1 MKKRDKIIIS
11 IIIIVALIAALVVL
25 LFYLN
30 SRNII
35 KIGNDNKTKQDE
47 QIQEEV
53 SIVQKQAKEK
63 YPSFKWV
70 SDGNIAKVEVSIED
84 GKVILNNGTKTDV
97 KFDKGTPKYASAVI
111 NGGVLKEIFV
121 ITTDGALYITKS
133 DVTGYNA
140 GDKFEIVNLGE
151 KVIDATY
158 ADGTDMYYLLENG
171 KLVTKDLKEYVAFE
185 TKALEIQKQ
194 AKEKYPSFKWVSDGN
209 ITKLQVG
216 IENGNVYI
224 IGNEATGS
232 KKYVKFDKGTPKYAS
247 AVIKGGM
254 LEGIFVITTDGYLY
268 FSSADGY
275 GENGFEF
282 EFEFHN
288 LDEKVIDATY
298 ADGTDMYYLLEN
310 GKLVTKDLKEYVAFE
325 TKALE
330 IQKQAKEKYPSFKWV
345 SDGNITKLQV
355 GIENGNVYI
364 IGNEATGSKKYVKF
378 DKGTPK
384 YASAVIKGGML
395 EGIFVITTDG
405 YLYFSSADGYGENG
419 FEFEFEFHNLDEKV
433 IDATYADGTDM
444 YYLLE
449 DGTIVNSNGMLK

>member
-121 ITTDGALYITKS
+121 ITTDGGLYITKS

-209 ITKLQVG
+209 ITK
-216 IENGNVYI
+216 IEVSIEDGKVILNNG
-224 IGNEATGS
+224 T
-232 KKYVKFDKGTPKYAS
+232 KTDVKFDKGTPKYAS
-247 AVIKGGM
+247 AVINGGV
-254 LEGIFVITTDGYLY
+254 LKEIFVITTDGALY
-268 FSSADGY
+268 ITKSDVTGY
-275 GENGFEF
+275 NAGDKFEF
-282 EFEFHN
+282 VN
-288 LDEKVIDATY
+288 LGEKVIDATY

-345 SDGNITKLQV
+345 SDGNITKIEV
-355 GIENGNVYI
+355 SIENGKVILNN
-364 IGNEATGSKKYVKF
+364 GTKTDVKF

-384 YASAVIKGGML
+384 YASAVINGGVL
-395 EGIFVITTDG
+395 KEIFVITTDG
-405 YLYFSSADGYGENG
+405 ALYITKSDITGYNVGDK
-419 FEFEFEFHNLDEKV
+419 FEFVNLGKKV

>member
-70 SDGNIAKVEVSIED
+70 SDGNISKVEVSIED

-209 ITKLQVG
+209 ITK
-216 IENGNVYI
+216 IEVSIEDGKVILNNG
-224 IGNEATGS
+224 T
-232 KKYVKFDKGTPKYAS
+232 KTDVKFDKGTPKYAS
-247 AVIKGGM
+247 AVINGGV
-254 LEGIFVITTDGYLY
+254 LKEIFVITTDGALY
-268 FSSADGY
+268 ITKSDVTGY
-275 GENGFEF
+275 NAGDKFEIV
-282 EFEFHN
+282 N
-288 LDEKVIDATY
+288 LGEKVIDATY

-345 SDGNITKLQV
+345 SDGNITK
-355 GIENGNVYI
+355 IEVSIEDGKVILNNG
-364 IGNEATGSKKYVKF
+364 TKTDVKF

-384 YASAVIKGGML
+384 YASAVINGGVL
-395 EGIFVITTDG
+395 KEIFVITTDG
-405 YLYFSSADGYGENG
+405 ALYITKSDITGYNVGDK
-419 FEFEFEFHNLDEKV
+419 FEFVNLGKKV

>member
-70 SDGNIAKVEVSIED
+70 SDGNITKIEVSIED

-209 ITKLQVG
+209 ITK
-216 IENGNVYI
+216 IEVSIEDGKVILNNG
-224 IGNEATGS
+224 T
-232 KKYVKFDKGTPKYAS
+232 KTDVKFDKGTPKYAS
-247 AVIKGGM
+247 AVINGGV
-254 LEGIFVITTDGYLY
+254 LKEIFVITTDGALY
-268 FSSADGY
+268 ITKSDVTGY
-275 GENGFEF
+275 NAGDKFEIV
-282 EFEFHN
+282 N
-288 LDEKVIDATY
+288 LGEKVIDATY

-345 SDGNITKLQV
+345 SDGNITK
-355 GIENGNVYI
+355 IEVSIEDGKVILNNG
-364 IGNEATGSKKYVKF
+364 TKTDVKF

-384 YASAVIKGGML
+384 YASAVINGGVL
-395 EGIFVITTDG
+395 KEIFVITTDG
-405 YLYFSSADGYGENG
+405 ALYITKSDITGYNVGDK
-419 FEFEFEFHNLDEKV
+419 FEFVNLGKKV

>member
-97 KFDKGTPKYASAVI
+97 KFDKGIPKYASAVI

-121 ITTDGALYITKS
+121 ITTDGGLYITKS

-209 ITKLQVG
+209 ITKIEVS
-216 IENGNVYI
+216 IENGKVILNN
-224 IGNEATGS
+224 GT
-232 KKYVKFDKGTPKYAS
+232 KTDVKFDKGIPKYAS
-247 AVIKGGM
+247 AVINGGV
-254 LEGIFVITTDGYLY
+254 LKEIFVITTDGGLY
-268 FSSADGY
+268 ITKSDVTGY
-275 GENGFEF
+275 NAGDKFEIV
-282 EFEFHN
+282 N
-288 LDEKVIDATY
+288 LGEKVIDATY

-345 SDGNITKLQV
+345 SDGNITKIEV
-355 GIENGNVYI
+355 SIENGKVILNN
-364 IGNEATGSKKYVKF
+364 GTKTDVKF
-378 DKGTPK
+378 DKGIPK
-384 YASAVIKGGML
+384 YASAVINGGVL
-395 EGIFVITTDG
+395 KEIFVITTDG
-405 YLYFSSADGYGENG
+405 GLYITKSDVTGYNAGDK
-419 FEFEFEFHNLDEKV
+419 FEIVNLGEKV

>member
-209 ITKLQVG
+209 ITKIEVS
-216 IENGNVYI
+216 IENGKVILN
-224 IGNEATGS
+224 NGS
-232 KKYVKFDKGTPKYAS
+232 KTDVKFDKGTPKYAS
-247 AVIKGGM
+247 AVINGGV
-254 LEGIFVITTDGYLY
+254 LKEIFVITTDGALY
-268 FSSADGY
+268 ITKSDVTGY
-275 GENGFEF
+275 NAGDKFEF
-282 EFEFHN
+282 VN
-288 LDEKVIDATY
+288 LGEKVIDATY

-345 SDGNITKLQV
+345 SDGNITKIEV
-355 GIENGNVYI
+355 SIENGKVILN
-364 IGNEATGSKKYVKF
+364 NGSKTDVKF

-384 YASAVIKGGML
+384 YASAVINGGVL
-395 EGIFVITTDG
+395 KEIFVITTDG
-405 YLYFSSADGYGENG
+405 ALYITKSDITGYNVGDK
-419 FEFEFEFHNLDEKV
+419 FEFVNLGKKV

>member
-194 AKEKYPSFKWVSDGN
+194 AKEKYPRFKWVSDGN
-209 ITKLQVG
+209 ITK
-216 IENGNVYI
+216 IEVSIEDGKVILNNG
-224 IGNEATGS
+224 T
-232 KKYVKFDKGTPKYAS
+232 KTDVKFDKGTPKYAS
-247 AVIKGGM
+247 AVINGGV
-254 LEGIFVITTDGYLY
+254 LKEIFVITTDGALY
-268 FSSADGY
+268 ITKSDVTGY
-275 GENGFEF
+275 NAGDKFEIV
-282 EFEFHN
+282 N
-288 LDEKVIDATY
+288 LGEKVIDATY

-330 IQKQAKEKYPSFKWV
+330 IQKQAKEKYPRFKWV
-345 SDGNITKLQV
+345 SDGNITK
-355 GIENGNVYI
+355 IEVSIEDGKVILNNG
-364 IGNEATGSKKYVKF
+364 TKTDVKF

-384 YASAVIKGGML
+384 YASAVINGGVL
-395 EGIFVITTDG
+395 KEIFVITTDG
-405 YLYFSSADGYGENG
+405 ALYITKSDVTGYNAGDK
-419 FEFEFEFHNLDEKV
+419 FEIVNLGEKV

>member
-70 SDGNIAKVEVSIED
+70 SDGNITKIEVSIED

-140 GDKFEIVNLGE
+140 GDKFEFVNLGE

-209 ITKLQVG
+209 ITK
-216 IENGNVYI
+216 IEVSIEDGKVILNNG
-224 IGNEATGS
+224 T
-232 KKYVKFDKGTPKYAS
+232 KTDVKFDKGTPKYAS
-247 AVIKGGM
+247 AVINGGV
-254 LEGIFVITTDGYLY
+254 LKEIFVITTDGALY
-268 FSSADGY
+268 ITKSDVTGY
-275 GENGFEF
+275 NAGDKFEF
-282 EFEFHN
+282 VN
-288 LDEKVIDATY
+288 LGEKVIDATY

-345 SDGNITKLQV
+345 SDGNITK
-355 GIENGNVYI
+355 IEVSIEDGKVILNNG
-364 IGNEATGSKKYVKF
+364 TKTDVKF

-384 YASAVIKGGML
+384 YASAVINGGVL
-395 EGIFVITTDG
+395 KEIFVITTDG
-405 YLYFSSADGYGENG
+405 ALYITKSDVTGYNAGDK
-419 FEFEFEFHNLDEKV
+419 FEFVNLGEKV

-449 DGTIVNSNGMLK
+449 DGTIVNSNGRLK

>member
-209 ITKLQVG
+209 ITK
-216 IENGNVYI
+216 IEVSIEDGKVILNNG
-224 IGNEATGS
+224 T
-232 KKYVKFDKGTPKYAS
+232 KTDVKFDKGTPKYAS
-247 AVIKGGM
+247 AVINGGV
-254 LEGIFVITTDGYLY
+254 LKEIFVITTDGALY
-268 FSSADGY
+268 ITKSDVTGY
-275 GENGFEF
+275 NAGDKFEF
-282 EFEFHN
+282 VN
-288 LDEKVIDATY
+288 LGEKVIDATY
-298 ADGTDMYYLLEN
+298 ADGTYMYYLLEN

-345 SDGNITKLQV
+345 SDGNITKIEV
-355 GIENGNVYI
+355 SIENGKVILNN
-364 IGNEATGSKKYVKF
+364 GTKTDVKF
-378 DKGTPK
+378 NKGTPK
-384 YASAVIKGGML
+384 YASAVINGGVL
-395 EGIFVITTDG
+395 KEIFVITTDG
-405 YLYFSSADGYGENG
+405 ALYITKSDITGYNVGDK
-419 FEFEFEFHNLDEKV
+419 FEFVNLGKKV

>member
-171 KLVTKDLKEYVAFE
+171 KLVTKDLKEFVAFE
-185 TKALEIQKQ
+185 TKALEVQKQ
-194 AKEKYPSFKWVSDGN
+194 AKEKYPDFKWVSDGN
-209 ITKLQVG
+209 IAKFVEVIIEDGKVILNNGTK
-216 IENGNVYI
+216 
-224 IGNEATGS
+224 TD
-232 KKYVKFDKGTPKYAS
+232 VKFDKGTPKYAS
-247 AVIKGGM
+247 AVINGGV
-254 LEGIFVITTDGYLY
+254 LKEIFVITTDGALY
-268 FSSADGY
+268 ITKSDITGY
-275 GENGFEF
+275 NVGDKFEF
-282 EFEFHN
+282 VN
-288 LDEKVIDATY
+288 LGKKVIDATY
-298 ADGTDMYYLLEN
+298 ADG
-310 GKLVTKDLKEYVAFE
+310 
-325 TKALE
+325 
-330 IQKQAKEKYPSFKWV
+330 I
-345 SDGNITKLQV
+345 
-355 GIENGNVYI
+355 
-364 IGNEATGSKKYVKF
+364 
-378 DKGTPK
+378 
-384 YASAVIKGGML
+384 
-395 EGIFVITTDG
+395 
-405 YLYFSSADGYGENG
+405 
-419 FEFEFEFHNLDEKV
+419 
-433 IDATYADGTDM
+433 DM

-449 DGTIVNSNGMLK
+449 DCTIVNSNGMLK

>member
-70 SDGNIAKVEVSIED
+70 SYGNIAKVEVSIED

-121 ITTDGALYITKS
+121 ITTDGGLYITKS

-209 ITKLQVG
+209 ITK
-216 IENGNVYI
+216 IEVSIEDGKVILNNG
-224 IGNEATGS
+224 T
-232 KKYVKFDKGTPKYAS
+232 KTDVKFDKGTPKYAS
-247 AVIKGGM
+247 AVINGGV
-254 LEGIFVITTDGYLY
+254 LKEIFVITTDGALY
-268 FSSADGY
+268 ITKSDVTGY
-275 GENGFEF
+275 NAGDKFEF
-282 EFEFHN
+282 VN
-288 LDEKVIDATY
+288 LGEKVIDATY

-345 SDGNITKLQV
+345 SDGNITK
-355 GIENGNVYI
+355 IEVSIEDGKVILNNG
-364 IGNEATGSKKYVKF
+364 TKTDVKF

-384 YASAVIKGGML
+384 YASAVINGGVL
-395 EGIFVITTDG
+395 KEIFVITTDG
-405 YLYFSSADGYGENG
+405 ALYITKSDITGYNVGDK
-419 FEFEFEFHNLDEKV
+419 FEFVNLGKKV

>member
-209 ITKLQVG
+209 IAKVEVSIEDGKVILNNGTK
-216 IENGNVYI
+216 
-224 IGNEATGS
+224 TD
-232 KKYVKFDKGTPKYAS
+232 VKFDKGTPKYAS
-247 AVIKGGM
+247 AVINGGV
-254 LEGIFVITTDGYLY
+254 LKEIFVITTDGALY
-268 FSSADGY
+268 ITKSDVTGY
-275 GENGFEF
+275 NAGDKFEIV
-282 EFEFHN
+282 N
-288 LDEKVIDATY
+288 LGEKVIDATY

-345 SDGNITKLQV
+345 SDGNIAKVEVSIEDGKVILNNGTK
-355 GIENGNVYI
+355 
-364 IGNEATGSKKYVKF
+364 TDVKF

-384 YASAVIKGGML
+384 YASAVINGGVL
-395 EGIFVITTDG
+395 KEIFVITTDG
-405 YLYFSSADGYGENG
+405 ALYITKSDITGYNVGDK
-419 FEFEFEFHNLDEKV
+419 FEFVNLGKKV
-433 IDATYADGTDM
+433 IDATYADGTAM

>member
-121 ITTDGALYITKS
+121 ITTDGGLYITKS

-209 ITKLQVG
+209 ITKIEVS
-216 IENGNVYI
+216 IENGKVILN
-224 IGNEATGS
+224 NGS
-232 KKYVKFDKGTPKYAS
+232 KTDVKFDKGTPKYAS
-247 AVIKGGM
+247 AVINGGV
-254 LEGIFVITTDGYLY
+254 LKEIFVITTDGALY
-268 FSSADGY
+268 ITKSDVTGY
-275 GENGFEF
+275 NAGDKFEF
-282 EFEFHN
+282 VN
-288 LDEKVIDATY
+288 LGEKVIDATY

-310 GKLVTKDLKEYVAFE
+310 GKLVTKNLKEYVAFE

-330 IQKQAKEKYPSFKWV
+330 IQKQAKEKYPNFKWV
-345 SDGNITKLQV
+345 SDGNITKIEV
-355 GIENGNVYI
+355 SIENGKVILN
-364 IGNEATGSKKYVKF
+364 NGSKTDVKF

-384 YASAVIKGGML
+384 YASAVINGGVL
-395 EGIFVITTDG
+395 KEIFVITTDG
-405 YLYFSSADGYGENG
+405 ALYITKSDITGYNVGDK
-419 FEFEFEFHNLDEKV
+419 FEFVNLGKKV

>member
-209 ITKLQVG
+209 ITK
-216 IENGNVYI
+216 IEVSIEDGKVILNNG
-224 IGNEATGS
+224 T
-232 KKYVKFDKGTPKYAS
+232 KTDVKFDKGTPKYAS
-247 AVIKGGM
+247 AVINGGV
-254 LEGIFVITTDGYLY
+254 LKEIFVITTDGALY
-268 FSSADGY
+268 ITKSDVTGY
-275 GENGFEF
+275 NAGDKFEIV
-282 EFEFHN
+282 N
-288 LDEKVIDATY
+288 LGEKVIDATY

-345 SDGNITKLQV
+345 SDGNITK
-355 GIENGNVYI
+355 IEVSIEDGKVILNNG
-364 IGNEATGSKKYVKF
+364 TKTDVKF

-384 YASAVIKGGML
+384 YASAVINGGVL
-395 EGIFVITTDG
+395 KEIFVITTDG
-405 YLYFSSADGYGENG
+405 ALYITKSDVTGYNAGDK
-419 FEFEFEFHNLDEKV
+419 FEIVNLGEKV

>member
-63 YPSFKWV
+63 YPDFKWV
-70 SDGNIAKVEVSIED
+70 SDGNIAKFVEVIIED

-111 NGGVLKEIFV
+111 KGGVLKEIFV
-121 ITTDGALYITKS
+121 ITTDGELYITKS
-133 DVTGYNA
+133 DITGYNE

-171 KLVTKDLKEYVAFE
+171 KLVTKDLKEFVAFETKALEVQKQAKEKYPDFKWVSDGNIAKFVEVIIEDGKVILNNGTKTDVKFDKGTPKYASAVIKGGVLKEIFVITTDGELYITKSDITGYNEGDKFEIVNLGEKVIDATYADGTDMYYLLENGKLVTKDLKEFVAFE

-216 IENGNVYI
+216 IE
-224 IGNEATGS
+224 
-232 KKYVKFDKGTPKYAS
+232 
-247 AVIKGGM
+247 
-254 LEGIFVITTDGYLY
+254 DG
-268 FSSADGY
+268 
-275 GENGFEF
+275 
-282 EFEFHN
+282 
-288 LDEKVIDATY
+288 K
-298 ADGTDMYYLLEN
+298 
-310 GKLVTKDLKEYVAFE
+310 
-325 TKALE
+325 
-330 IQKQAKEKYPSFKWV
+330 
-345 SDGNITKLQV
+345 
-355 GIENGNVYI
+355 VYI

-449 DGTIVNSNGMLK
+449 DGTIVNLNGRLK

>member
-70 SDGNIAKVEVSIED
+70 SDGNISKVEVSIED

-185 TKALEIQKQ
+185 TKVLEIQKQ

-209 ITKLQVG
+209 ITK
-216 IENGNVYI
+216 IEVSIEDGKVILNNG
-224 IGNEATGS
+224 T
-232 KKYVKFDKGTPKYAS
+232 KTDVKFDKGTPKYAS
-247 AVIKGGM
+247 AVINGGV
-254 LEGIFVITTDGYLY
+254 LKEIFVITTDGALY
-268 FSSADGY
+268 ITKSDVTGY
-275 GENGFEF
+275 NAGDKFEIV
-282 EFEFHN
+282 N
-288 LDEKVIDATY
+288 LGEKVIDATY

-325 TKALE
+325 TKVLE

-345 SDGNITKLQV
+345 SDGNITK
-355 GIENGNVYI
+355 IEVSIEDGKVILNNG
-364 IGNEATGSKKYVKF
+364 TKTDVKF

-384 YASAVIKGGML
+384 YASAVINGGVL
-395 EGIFVITTDG
+395 KEIFVITTDG
-405 YLYFSSADGYGENG
+405 ALYITKSDVTGYNAGDK
-419 FEFEFEFHNLDEKV
+419 FEIVNLGEKV

>member
-194 AKEKYPSFKWVSDGN
+194 AKEKYTSFKWVSDGN
-209 ITKLQVG
+209 ITKIEVS
-216 IENGNVYI
+216 IENGKVILNN
-224 IGNEATGS
+224 GT
-232 KKYVKFDKGTPKYAS
+232 KTDVKFDKGTPKYAS
-247 AVIKGGM
+247 AVINGGV
-254 LEGIFVITTDGYLY
+254 LKEIFVITTDGALY
-268 FSSADGY
+268 ITKSDVTGY
-275 GENGFEF
+275 NAGDKFEIV
-282 EFEFHN
+282 N
-288 LDEKVIDATY
+288 LGEKVIDATY

-330 IQKQAKEKYPSFKWV
+330 IQKQAKEKYTSFKWV
-345 SDGNITKLQV
+345 SDGNITKIEV
-355 GIENGNVYI
+355 SIENGKVILNN
-364 IGNEATGSKKYVKF
+364 GTKTDVKF

-384 YASAVIKGGML
+384 YASAVINGGVL
-395 EGIFVITTDG
+395 KEIFVITTDG
-405 YLYFSSADGYGENG
+405 ALYITKSDVTGYNAGDK
-419 FEFEFEFHNLDEKV
+419 FEIVNLGEKV

>member
-121 ITTDGALYITKS
+121 ITTDGGLYITKS

-209 ITKLQVG
+209 ITKIEVS
-216 IENGNVYI
+216 IENGKVILNN
-224 IGNEATGS
+224 GT
-232 KKYVKFDKGTPKYAS
+232 KTDVKFDKGTPKYAS
-247 AVIKGGM
+247 AVINGGV
-254 LEGIFVITTDGYLY
+254 LKEIFVITTDGALY
-268 FSSADGY
+268 ITKSDVTGY
-275 GENGFEF
+275 NAGDKFEF
-282 EFEFHN
+282 VN
-288 LDEKVIDATY
+288 LGEKVIDATY

-345 SDGNITKLQV
+345 SDGNITKIEV
-355 GIENGNVYI
+355 SIENGKVILNN
-364 IGNEATGSKKYVKF
+364 GTKTDVKF

-384 YASAVIKGGML
+384 YASAVINGGVL
-395 EGIFVITTDG
+395 KEIFVITTDG
-405 YLYFSSADGYGENG
+405 ALYITKSDIIGYNVGDK
-419 FEFEFEFHNLDEKV
+419 FEFVNLGKKV

>member
-70 SDGNIAKVEVSIED
+70 SDGNISKVEVSIED

-140 GDKFEIVNLGE
+140 GDKFEFVNLGE

-209 ITKLQVG
+209 ITK
-216 IENGNVYI
+216 IEVSIEDGKVILNNG
-224 IGNEATGS
+224 T
-232 KKYVKFDKGTPKYAS
+232 KTDVKFDKGTPKYAS
-247 AVIKGGM
+247 AVINGGV
-254 LEGIFVITTDGYLY
+254 LKEIFVITTDGALY
-268 FSSADGY
+268 ITKSDVTGY
-275 GENGFEF
+275 NAGDKFEF
-282 EFEFHN
+282 VN
-288 LDEKVIDATY
+288 LGEKVIDATY

-345 SDGNITKLQV
+345 SDGNITK
-355 GIENGNVYI
+355 IEVSIEDGKVILNNG
-364 IGNEATGSKKYVKF
+364 TKTDVKF

-384 YASAVIKGGML
+384 YASAVINGGVL
-395 EGIFVITTDG
+395 KEIFVITTDG
-405 YLYFSSADGYGENG
+405 ALYITKSDVTGYNAGDK
-419 FEFEFEFHNLDEKV
+419 FEFVNLGEKV

>member
-209 ITKLQVG
+209 ITKIEVS
-216 IENGNVYI
+216 IENGKVILNN
-224 IGNEATGS
+224 GT
-232 KKYVKFDKGTPKYAS
+232 KTDVKFDKGTPKYAS
-247 AVIKGGM
+247 AVINGGV
-254 LEGIFVITTDGYLY
+254 LKEIFVITTDGALY
-268 FSSADGY
+268 ITKSDVTGY
-275 GENGFEF
+275 NAGDKFEF
-282 EFEFHN
+282 VN
-288 LDEKVIDATY
+288 LGEKVIDATY

-345 SDGNITKLQV
+345 SDGNITKIEV
-355 GIENGNVYI
+355 SIENGKVILNN
-364 IGNEATGSKKYVKF
+364 GTKTDVKF

-384 YASAVIKGGML
+384 YASAVINGGVL
-395 EGIFVITTDG
+395 KEIFVITTDG
-405 YLYFSSADGYGENG
+405 ALYITKSDITGYNVGDK
-419 FEFEFEFHNLDEKV
+419 FEFVNLGKKV

>member
-140 GDKFEIVNLGE
+140 GDKFEFVNLGE

-158 ADGTDMYYLLENG
+158 ADGTYMYYLLENG

-209 ITKLQVG
+209 ITK
-216 IENGNVYI
+216 IEVSIEDGKVILNNG
-224 IGNEATGS
+224 T
-232 KKYVKFDKGTPKYAS
+232 KTDVKFDKGTPKYAS
-247 AVIKGGM
+247 AVINGGV
-254 LEGIFVITTDGYLY
+254 LKEIFVITTDGALY
-268 FSSADGY
+268 ITKSDVTGY
-275 GENGFEF
+275 NAGDKFEF
-282 EFEFHN
+282 VN
-288 LDEKVIDATY
+288 LGEKVIDATY
-298 ADGTDMYYLLEN
+298 ADGTYMYYLLEN

-345 SDGNITKLQV
+345 SDGNITK
-355 GIENGNVYI
+355 IEVSIEDGKVILNNG
-364 IGNEATGSKKYVKF
+364 TKTDVKF

-384 YASAVIKGGML
+384 YASAVINGGVL
-395 EGIFVITTDG
+395 KEIFVITTDG
-405 YLYFSSADGYGENG
+405 ALYITKSDITGYNVGDK
-419 FEFEFEFHNLDEKV
+419 FEFVNLGKKV
-433 IDATYADGTDM
+433 IDATYADGTYM

>member
-63 YPSFKWV
+63 YPDFKWV
-70 SDGNIAKVEVSIED
+70 SDGNIAKFVEVIIED

-111 NGGVLKEIFV
+111 KGGVLKEIFV
-121 ITTDGALYITKS
+121 ITTDGELYITKS
-133 DVTGYNA
+133 DITGYNE

-171 KLVTKDLKEYVAFE
+171 KLVTKDLKEFVAFE
-185 TKALEIQKQ
+185 TKALEVQKQ
-194 AKEKYPSFKWVSDGN
+194 AKEKYPDFKWVSDGN
-209 ITKLQVG
+209 IAKFVEVIIEDGKVILNNGTK
-216 IENGNVYI
+216 
-224 IGNEATGS
+224 TD
-232 KKYVKFDKGTPKYAS
+232 VKFDKGTPKYAS
-247 AVIKGGM
+247 AVIKGGV
-254 LEGIFVITTDGYLY
+254 LKEIFVITTDGELY
-268 FSSADGY
+268 ITKSDITGY
-275 GENGFEF
+275 NEGDKFEIV
-282 EFEFHN
+282 N
-288 LDEKVIDATY
+288 LGEKVIDATY

-310 GKLVTKDLKEYVAFE
+310 GKLVTKDLKEFVAFE

-330 IQKQAKEKYPSFKWV
+330 VQKQAKEKYPSFKWV

-355 GIENGNVYI
+355 GIEDGKVYI

-449 DGTIVNSNGMLK
+449 DGTIVNLNGRLK

>member
-140 GDKFEIVNLGE
+140 GDKFEFVNLGE

-209 ITKLQVG
+209 ITK
-216 IENGNVYI
+216 IEVSIEDGKVILNNG
-224 IGNEATGS
+224 T
-232 KKYVKFDKGTPKYAS
+232 KTDVKFDKGTPKYAS
-247 AVIKGGM
+247 AVINGGV
-254 LEGIFVITTDGYLY
+254 LKEIFVITTDGALY
-268 FSSADGY
+268 ITKSDVTGY
-275 GENGFEF
+275 NAGDKFEF
-282 EFEFHN
+282 VN
-288 LDEKVIDATY
+288 LGEKVIDATY

-345 SDGNITKLQV
+345 SDGNITK
-355 GIENGNVYI
+355 IEVSIEDGKVILNNG
-364 IGNEATGSKKYVKF
+364 TKTDVKF

-384 YASAVIKGGML
+384 YASAVINGGVL
-395 EGIFVITTDG
+395 KEIFVITTDG
-405 YLYFSSADGYGENG
+405 ALYITKSDVTGYNAGDK
-419 FEFEFEFHNLDEKV
+419 FEFVNLGEKV

>member
-121 ITTDGALYITKS
+121 ITTDGGLYITKS

-209 ITKLQVG
+209 ITK
-216 IENGNVYI
+216 IEVSIEDGKVILNNG
-224 IGNEATGS
+224 T
-232 KKYVKFDKGTPKYAS
+232 KTDVKFDKGTPKYAS
-247 AVIKGGM
+247 AVINGGV
-254 LEGIFVITTDGYLY
+254 LKEIFVITTDGGLY
-268 FSSADGY
+268 ITKSDVTGY
-275 GENGFEF
+275 NAGDKFEIV
-282 EFEFHN
+282 N
-288 LDEKVIDATY
+288 LGEKVIDATY

-345 SDGNITKLQV
+345 SDGNITKIEV
-355 GIENGNVYI
+355 SIENGKVILNN
-364 IGNEATGSKKYVKF
+364 GTKTDVKF
-378 DKGTPK
+378 NKGTPK
-384 YASAVIKGGML
+384 YASAVINGRVLK
-395 EGIFVITTDG
+395 EIFVITTDG
-405 YLYFSSADGYGENG
+405 ALYITKSDITGYNVGDK
-419 FEFEFEFHNLDEKV
+419 FEFVNLGKKV

>member
-209 ITKLQVG
+209 ITR
-216 IENGNVYI
+216 IEVSIEDGKVILNNG
-224 IGNEATGS
+224 T
-232 KKYVKFDKGTPKYAS
+232 KTDVKFDKGTPKYAS
-247 AVIKGGM
+247 AVINGGV
-254 LEGIFVITTDGYLY
+254 LKEIFVITTDGALY
-268 FSSADGY
+268 ITKSDVTGY
-275 GENGFEF
+275 NAGDKFEIV
-282 EFEFHN
+282 N
-288 LDEKVIDATY
+288 LGEKVIDATY

-345 SDGNITKLQV
+345 SDGNITR
-355 GIENGNVYI
+355 IEVSIEDGKVILNNG
-364 IGNEATGSKKYVKF
+364 TKTDVKF

-384 YASAVIKGGML
+384 YASAVINGGVL
-395 EGIFVITTDG
+395 KEIFVITTDG
-405 YLYFSSADGYGENG
+405 ALYITKSDITGYNVGDK
-419 FEFEFEFHNLDEKV
+419 FEFVNLGKKV

>member
-121 ITTDGALYITKS
+121 ITTDGGLYITKS

-209 ITKLQVG
+209 ITK
-216 IENGNVYI
+216 IEVSIEDGKVILNNG
-224 IGNEATGS
+224 T
-232 KKYVKFDKGTPKYAS
+232 KTDVKFDKGTPKYAS
-247 AVIKGGM
+247 AVINGGV
-254 LEGIFVITTDGYLY
+254 LKEIFVITTDGGLY
-268 FSSADGY
+268 ITKSDVTGY
-275 GENGFEF
+275 NAGDKFEIV
-282 EFEFHN
+282 N
-288 LDEKVIDATY
+288 LGEKVIDATY

-345 SDGNITKLQV
+345 SDGNITKIEV
-355 GIENGNVYI
+355 SIENGKVILNN
-364 IGNEATGSKKYVKF
+364 GTKTDVKF
-378 DKGTPK
+378 NKGTPK
-384 YASAVIKGGML
+384 YASAVINGGVL
-395 EGIFVITTDG
+395 KEIFVITTDG
-405 YLYFSSADGYGENG
+405 ALYITKSDITGYNVGDK
-419 FEFEFEFHNLDEKV
+419 FEFVNLGKKV

>member
-133 DVTGYNA
+133 DITGYNA

-194 AKEKYPSFKWVSDGN
+194 AKEKYPNFKWVSDGN
-209 ITKLQVG
+209 ITKIEVS
-216 IENGNVYI
+216 IENGKVILNN
-224 IGNEATGS
+224 GT
-232 KKYVKFDKGTPKYAS
+232 KTDVKFDKGTPKYAS
-247 AVIKGGM
+247 AVINGGV
-254 LEGIFVITTDGYLY
+254 LKEIFVITTDGALY
-268 FSSADGY
+268 ITKSDITGY
-275 GENGFEF
+275 NAGDKFEIV
-282 EFEFHN
+282 N
-288 LDEKVIDATY
+288 LGEKVIDATY

-330 IQKQAKEKYPSFKWV
+330 IQKQAKEKYPNFKWV
-345 SDGNITKLQV
+345 SDGNITKIEV
-355 GIENGNVYI
+355 SIENGKVILNN
-364 IGNEATGSKKYVKF
+364 GTKTDVKF

-384 YASAVIKGGML
+384 YASAVINGGVL
-395 EGIFVITTDG
+395 KEIFVITTDG
-405 YLYFSSADGYGENG
+405 ALYITKSDITGYNAGDK
-419 FEFEFEFHNLDEKV
+419 FEFVNLGEKV

>member
-158 ADGTDMYYLLENG
+158 ADGTDMYYLLE
-171 KLVTKDLKEYVAFE
+171 
-185 TKALEIQKQ
+185 
-194 AKEKYPSFKWVSDGN
+194 
-209 ITKLQVG
+209 
-216 IENGNVYI
+216 
-224 IGNEATGS
+224 
-232 KKYVKFDKGTPKYAS
+232 
-247 AVIKGGM
+247 
-254 LEGIFVITTDGYLY
+254 
-268 FSSADGY
+268 
-275 GENGFEF
+275 
-282 EFEFHN
+282 
-288 LDEKVIDATY
+288 
-298 ADGTDMYYLLEN
+298 
-310 GKLVTKDLKEYVAFE
+310 
-325 TKALE
+325 
-330 IQKQAKEKYPSFKWV
+330 
-345 SDGNITKLQV
+345 
-355 GIENGNVYI
+355 
-364 IGNEATGSKKYVKF
+364 
-378 DKGTPK
+378 
-384 YASAVIKGGML
+384 
-395 EGIFVITTDG
+395 
-405 YLYFSSADGYGENG
+405 
-419 FEFEFEFHNLDEKV
+419 
-433 IDATYADGTDM
+433 
-444 YYLLE
+444 

>member
-209 ITKLQVG
+209 ITKIEVS
-216 IENGNVYI
+216 IENGKVILNN
-224 IGNEATGS
+224 GT
-232 KKYVKFDKGTPKYAS
+232 KTDVKFDKGTPKYAS
-247 AVIKGGM
+247 AVINGGV
-254 LEGIFVITTDGYLY
+254 LKEIFVITTDGALY
-268 FSSADGY
+268 ITKSDVTGY
-275 GENGFEF
+275 NAGDKFEIV
-282 EFEFHN
+282 N
-288 LDEKVIDATY
+288 LGEKVIDATY

-345 SDGNITKLQV
+345 SDGNITKIEV
-355 GIENGNVYI
+355 SIENGKVILNN
-364 IGNEATGSKKYVKF
+364 GTKTDVKF

-384 YASAVIKGGML
+384 YASAVINGGVL
-395 EGIFVITTDG
+395 KEIFVITTDG
-405 YLYFSSADGYGENG
+405 ALYITKSDITGYNVGDK
-419 FEFEFEFHNLDEKV
+419 FEFVNLGKKV

>member
-209 ITKLQVG
+209 ITK
-216 IENGNVYI
+216 IEVSIEDGKVILNNG
-224 IGNEATGS
+224 T
-232 KKYVKFDKGTPKYAS
+232 KTDVKFDKGIPKYAS
-247 AVIKGGM
+247 AVINGGV
-254 LEGIFVITTDGYLY
+254 LKEIFVITTDGGLY
-268 FSSADGY
+268 ITKSDVTGY
-275 GENGFEF
+275 NAGDKFEIV
-282 EFEFHN
+282 N
-288 LDEKVIDATY
+288 LGEKVIDATY

-345 SDGNITKLQV
+345 SDGNITKIEV
-355 GIENGNVYI
+355 SIENGKVILNN
-364 IGNEATGSKKYVKF
+364 GTKTDVKF

-384 YASAVIKGGML
+384 YASAVINGGVL
-395 EGIFVITTDG
+395 KEIFVITTDG
-405 YLYFSSADGYGENG
+405 ALYITKSDITGYNVGDK
-419 FEFEFEFHNLDEKV
+419 FEFVNLGKKV

>member
-47 QIQEEV
+47 QIQEEG
-53 SIVQKQAKEK
+53 SIIQKQAKEK

-84 GKVILNNGTKTDV
+84 GKVILNNGTKTDA

-209 ITKLQVG
+209 ITK
-216 IENGNVYI
+216 IEVSIEDGKVILNNG
-224 IGNEATGS
+224 T
-232 KKYVKFDKGTPKYAS
+232 KTDVKFDKGTPKYAS
-247 AVIKGGM
+247 AVINGGV
-254 LEGIFVITTDGYLY
+254 LKEIFVITTDGTLY
-268 FSSADGY
+268 ITKSDVTGY
-275 GENGFEF
+275 NAGDKFEF
-282 EFEFHN
+282 VN
-288 LDEKVIDATY
+288 LGEKVIDATY

-345 SDGNITKLQV
+345 SDGNIAKFVEVIIEDGKVILNNGTK
-355 GIENGNVYI
+355 
-364 IGNEATGSKKYVKF
+364 TDVKF

-384 YASAVIKGGML
+384 YASAVINGGVL
-395 EGIFVITTDG
+395 KEIFVITTDG
-405 YLYFSSADGYGENG
+405 ALYITKSDITGYNVGDK
-419 FEFEFEFHNLDEKV
+419 FEFVNLGKKV

>member
-53 SIVQKQAKEK
+53 SIV
-63 YPSFKWV
+63 
-70 SDGNIAKVEVSIED
+70 
-84 GKVILNNGTKTDV
+84 
-97 KFDKGTPKYASAVI
+97 
-111 NGGVLKEIFV
+111 
-121 ITTDGALYITKS
+121 
-133 DVTGYNA
+133 
-140 GDKFEIVNLGE
+140 
-151 KVIDATY
+151 
-158 ADGTDMYYLLENG
+158 
-171 KLVTKDLKEYVAFE
+171 
-185 TKALEIQKQ
+185 
-194 AKEKYPSFKWVSDGN
+194 
-209 ITKLQVG
+209 
-216 IENGNVYI
+216 
-224 IGNEATGS
+224 
-232 KKYVKFDKGTPKYAS
+232 
-247 AVIKGGM
+247 
-254 LEGIFVITTDGYLY
+254 
-268 FSSADGY
+268 
-275 GENGFEF
+275 
-282 EFEFHN
+282 
-288 LDEKVIDATY
+288 
-298 ADGTDMYYLLEN
+298 
-310 GKLVTKDLKEYVAFE
+310 
-325 TKALE
+325 
-330 IQKQAKEKYPSFKWV
+330 QKQAKEKYPSFKWV

>member
-121 ITTDGALYITKS
+121 ITTDGGLYITKS

-209 ITKLQVG
+209 ITK
-216 IENGNVYI
+216 IEVSIEDGKVILNNG
-224 IGNEATGS
+224 T
-232 KKYVKFDKGTPKYAS
+232 KTDVKFDKGTPKYAS
-247 AVIKGGM
+247 AVINGGV
-254 LEGIFVITTDGYLY
+254 LKEIFVITTDGALY
-268 FSSADGY
+268 ITKSDVTGY
-275 GENGFEF
+275 NAGDKFEF
-282 EFEFHN
+282 VN
-288 LDEKVIDATY
+288 LGEKVIDATY
-298 ADGTDMYYLLEN
+298 ADGTYMYYLLEN

-345 SDGNITKLQV
+345 SDGNITKIEV
-355 GIENGNVYI
+355 SIENGKVILNN
-364 IGNEATGSKKYVKF
+364 GTKTDVKF
-378 DKGTPK
+378 NKGTPK
-384 YASAVIKGGML
+384 YASAVINGGVL
-395 EGIFVITTDG
+395 KEIFVITTDG
-405 YLYFSSADGYGENG
+405 ALYITKSDITGYNVGDK
-419 FEFEFEFHNLDEKV
+419 FEFVNLGKKV

>member
-121 ITTDGALYITKS
+121 ITTDGGLYITKS

-151 KVIDATY
+151 KVIDATYADGTYMYYLLENGKLVTKDLKEYVAFETKALEIQKQAKEKYPNFKWVSDGNITKIEVSIENGKVILNNGTKTDVKFDKGTPKYASAVINGGVLKEIFVITTDGALYITKSDITGYNVGDKFEFVNLGKKVIDATY

-194 AKEKYPSFKWVSDGN
+194 AKEKYPNFKWVSDGN
-209 ITKLQVG
+209 ITKIEVS
-216 IENGNVYI
+216 IENGKVILNN
-224 IGNEATGS
+224 GT
-232 KKYVKFDKGTPKYAS
+232 KTDVKFDKGTPKYAS
-247 AVIKGGM
+247 AVINGGV
-254 LEGIFVITTDGYLY
+254 LKEIFVITTDGALY
-268 FSSADGY
+268 ITKSDITGY
-275 GENGFEF
+275 NVGDKFEF
-282 EFEFHN
+282 VN
-288 LDEKVIDATY
+288 L
-298 ADGTDMYYLLEN
+298 
-310 GKLVTKDLKEYVAFE
+310 GK
-325 TKALE
+325 
-330 IQKQAKEKYPSFKWV
+330 
-345 SDGNITKLQV
+345 
-355 GIENGNVYI
+355 
-364 IGNEATGSKKYVKF
+364 
-378 DKGTPK
+378 
-384 YASAVIKGGML
+384 
-395 EGIFVITTDG
+395 
-405 YLYFSSADGYGENG
+405 
-419 FEFEFEFHNLDEKV
+419 KV